1 MIGDVMIKVV
11 TVEHVN
17 TLLAEVANEERERR
31 IAVEYYNMVDDLHQQ
46 YFAQMQADIDAGF
59 LE

>member
-1 MIGDVMIKVV
+1 MIKVV

-17 TLLAEVANEERERR
+17 TLLAEVAKEERERR
-31 IAVEYYNMVDDLHQQ
+31 IAVEYYNMVDELHQQ